1 MNAFVCNTFFSSKGY
16 KISKAKDQTLF
27 YFMLLAFPLV
37 PAQVVSNK
45 YLIDIYYVFYNFYIK
60 ENFIISW
67 IFKLLYIL
75 ISISIYITDKE

>member
-45 YLIDIYYVFYNFYIK
+45 YLADIYYVFYNFYIK
-60 ENFIISW
+60 ENLIISW
-67 IFKLLYIL
+67 IFKLLYTL
-75 ISISIYITDKE
+75 MSISIYITDKE